1 MILSLILFLI
11 YIIGVFLALFMIAW
25 LNVKHDYDYIP
36 EFSLLSWIF
45 VIVTIFIIVTS
56 PLYNLYCW
64 LCNKLENTN
73 KNKYKNN
80 QNKWEDKKNLSKD

>member
-1 MILSLILFLI
+1 MILSLILFVI

-36 EFSLLSWIF
+36 ELSLLSWIF

-64 LCNKLENTN
+64 ICNKLENMN
-73 KNKYKNN
+73 K
-80 QNKWEDKKNLSKD
+80 NKWEDEKNLKKD